1 MIKLT
6 DNGLKK
12 VKNYRKSIKKS
23 LTKEQNQKLVT
34 NEAFIES
41 IETMGYASKLHI
53 KDLSTNKSM
62 VLISDVD
69 FIEKKEFMKEKYEK
83 IIKDFLIQERIKIQ
97 GHDLKG
103 YCHSLESYIFDNF
116 EVKTI
121 VFNNSCGYD
130 SFSQSH
136 KPYLSDRVY
145 SEKEI
150 GNPDSYFR
158 KYKVFKT
165 NENIDNYMN
174 FVRRFNDFVKEYEQ
188 ERVHDNVSYKV
199 LEP

>member
-62 VLISDVD
+62 VLISNVD
-69 FIEKKEFMKEKYEK
+69 FIEKKEFMKEKYGK
-83 IIKDFLIQERIKIQ
+83 IIKEFLIQEGIKIQ
-97 GHDLKG
+97 EHDLKG
-103 YCHSLESYIFDNF
+103 YCHLLESYIFDNF

-130 SFSQSH
+130 KFSESH
-136 KPYLSDRVY
+136 RPYLSDRVY

-158 KYKVFKT
+158 KHKVFET
-165 NENIDNYMN
+165 NENIDNYMD
-174 FVRRFNDFVKEYEQ
+174 FARRFNDFVKEHE
-188 ERVHDNVSYKV
+188 
-199 LEP
+199 